1 MLSKFNE
8 KTQKAIAIAE
18 SIAFD
23 LGHMSVGTEHLLL
36 AFLKVRE
43 SKLRTILNNYQITY
57 EDLKEQIISLFGKKE
72 NKTYYME
79 YTSSLKQIMEHA
91 ILDGRKNGE
100 DKVSLDTLAYS
111 LLSNGENVATELL
124 TKNKAPIDKIK
135 SELKK
140 NIKKK
145 SELDLIDDLTNINN
159 FVKNKKEELIGRES
173 ELQLLTEAL
182 LRKEK
187 PNALL
192 IGDPGVGKTAIV
204 YHLAR
209 LINKGL
215 VPDELKNKTIY
226 ELDISNVVA
235 GTKYR
240 GEFEEK
246 LKKIMKKVKEDP
258 NAIIFIDEI
267 HNIIGAGG
275 AEGAIDASSILKPH
289 LSRGELQCIG
299 ATTFD
304 EYVKIFEKE
313 KALERRF
320 QVIKVDETNNEET
333 KEILEYLIIPYKK
346 FHKIEID
353 VKLIDKIIYYCAHYM
368 PTRNFPDK
376 AIDVLD
382 CSFVRAKQEHRE
394 KVLEEDVI
402 DVIEKQCKVKIIKDK
417 KTKYLLSSLKENI
430 IGQDEAISNIANQ
443 ISCIE
448 KGLTDDNKPLGV
460 YLFVGP
466 TGVGKTESAKIIAN
480 SFFGDSSKMIKID
493 MAEFMEPH
501 SVSKLIGSPPGYVG
515 YDTQTYLIDEVRK
528 KPHSV
533 ILLDEIE
540 KAHKEVLDIFLNV
553 FDEGYFIDANK
564 RKIDFKNTI
573 IILTSNLGY
582 KEEMFHKKGVGFAPE
597 NISIYDVNNAISKHF
612 RPEFINRID
621 EIIYFS
627 PLNEQTCLLLAR
639 KYFKEYINKM
649 NANIIIDEKQLQD
662 IAVNSDINRYGAR
675 GIKREIKKYLSQKLK
690 DEEVIIL

>member
-1 MLSKFNE
+1 MLGKFNE

-36 AFLKVRE
+36 ALLKVRE
-43 SKLRTILNNYQITY
+43 SKLRNILSNYQITY
-57 EDLKEQIISLFGKKE
+57 EDLKEQIISLFGKKDS
-72 NKTYYME
+72 KTYYME
-79 YTSSLKQIMEHA
+79 YTSSLKQIMEYA
-91 ILDGRKNGE
+91 VLESKKSGE
-100 DKVSLDTLAYS
+100 EKVGIDTLAYC

-124 TKNKAPIDKIK
+124 SKNKIPIDKIK
-135 SELKK
+135 NELKK
-140 NIKKK
+140 NLKKK
-145 SELDLIDDLTNINN
+145 SELDLIDDLTNINT
-159 FVKNKKEELIGRES
+159 FIKTKKEELIGREN
-173 ELQLLTEAL
+173 EIQLLIDSL

-187 PNALL
+187 PNALI

-204 YHLAR
+204 YQLAR

-215 VPDELKNKTIY
+215 VPDELKQKTIY

-246 LKKIMKKVKEDP
+246 LKKIMKKVKDDP

-320 QVIKVDETNNEET
+320 QVIKVDETNYYET
-333 KEILEYLIIPYKK
+333 KRILEYLISPYKK
-346 FHKIEID
+346 FHKIDIDNEI
-353 VKLIDKIIYYCAHYM
+353 IDKIIYYCKHYM
-368 PTRNFPDK
+368 PQRFFPDK
-376 AIDVLD
+376 AIDILD
-382 CSFVRAKQEHRE
+382 CSFVRAKQEKKE
-394 KVLEEDVI
+394 KVEEEDVI
-402 DVIEKQCKVKIIKDK
+402 KVIEQNCKVKIIKEQK
-417 KTKYLLSSLKENI
+417 SAHLNLSLKEQI
-430 IGQDEAISNIANQ
+430 IGQEDAIKHITNQ

-448 KGLTDDNKPLGV
+448 KGLIDDNKPLGV

-515 YDTQTYLIDEVRK
+515 YDTQTFLIDEVRK

-597 NISIYDVNNAISKHF
+597 SISLHDVNNAISKHF

-621 EIIYFS
+621 EIIYFN
-627 PLNEQTCLLLAR
+627 PLSNDTCLTLAKR
-639 KYFKEYINKM
+639 YYNEYCKNM
-649 NANIIIDEKQLQD
+649 NVLVEASEEELNV
-662 IAVNSDINRYGAR
+662 IALNNDNARYGAR
-675 GIKREIKKYLSQKLK
+675 GIKREVKKYLSNKISQ
-690 DEEVIIL
+690 EEAIIL